1 MDAYLTSLRQASKP
15 LLDLAV
21 SVYFRTVGS
30 QPENLDYAGLARL
43 SSPFLPLMTLPTCLV
58 CRAAQE
64 KPLMLGVA
72 ANISTT
78 RLTRR
83 NPHNISTTRLTRRNP
98 QPLRLGDAGHTPGG
112 C

>member
-1 MDAYLTSLRQASKP
+1 VTPIKVKPAQMDAYLTSLRQASKP

-43 SSPFLPLMTLPTCLV
+43 SSPFLPLMTQPTCLV

-72 ANISTT
+72 ANISM
-78 RLTRR
+78 
-83 NPHNISTTRLTRRNP
+83 TRLTRRNP